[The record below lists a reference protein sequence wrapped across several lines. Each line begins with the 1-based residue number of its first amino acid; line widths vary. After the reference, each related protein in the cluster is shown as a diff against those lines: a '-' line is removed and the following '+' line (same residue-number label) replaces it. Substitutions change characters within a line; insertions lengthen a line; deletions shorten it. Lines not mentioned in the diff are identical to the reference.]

1 MNRIT
6 YILKQDESV
15 QDDNID
21 HVDLKLMG
29 IALHVLHA
37 DLLKL

>member
-1 MNRIT
+1 MNQIT

-15 QDDNID
+15 QDDNIY
-21 HVDLKLMG
+21 HVDLKSMG
-29 IALHVLHA
+29 IAIHVLHA